1 MSRFRLF
8 LPLLVF
14 VVMAVLLW
22 RGLSLDPNY
31 MPSALENRPL
41 PEFAA
46 QTLDGRE
53 VSQRDLVGEIALINV
68 WATWCPSCH
77 VEHAYLN
84 RLAAAGVVIYGI
96 NYKDDSQAAQRWL
109 AEKGDPYRFNVIDES
124 GRLGLD
130 LGATGAPETYLIDAA
145 GVVRLRYQGPMDERV
160 WNTTFLPLIESL
172 TGTDGS

>member
-1 MSRFRLF
+1 MSRVRLF

-14 VVMAVLLW
+14 VVMAALLW

-41 PEFAA
+41 PVFAA
-46 QTLDGRE
+46 RTLDGRE
-53 VSQRDLVGEIALINV
+53 VSEQDLVCAIALINV
-68 WATWCPSCH
+68 WATWCPTCH

-84 RLAAAGVVIYGI
+84 RLAAAGVVIYGV
-96 NYKDDSQAAQRWL
+96 NYKDDPQEARRWL
-109 AEKGDPYRFNVIDES
+109 EQKGDPYRFNIADES

-145 GVVRLRYQGPMDERV
+145 GVVRLRYQGAMDERV
-160 WNTTFLPLIESL
+160 WNATFLPVIESL
-172 TGTDGS
+172 TGSDDT